1 MAPIS
6 KFYDNNFMLIRII
19 IVVIRIIIFDK
30 TNREFLFF
38 TSTL

>member
-19 IVVIRIIIFDK
+19 IVVIRIIFDK